1 MNVLDSLFV
10 EEPNKLEEEYIT
22 TNERNLIKRTSRAM
36 NQNWDK
42 LVRRKY
48 NLIYN
53 YFTIQRF
60 KVAGAYLFDYMNQ
73 QRKFFVVFSPAEN

>member
-1 MNVLDSLFV
+1 MNVLDSLFA

-22 TNERNLIKRTSRAM
+22 TNDNIALYFFLQRNLIKRTSRAM

-42 LVRRKY
+42 LARRKY

-60 KVAGAYLFDYMNQ
+60 
-73 QRKFFVVFSPAEN
+73 

>member
-1 MNVLDSLFV
+1 MNVLDSLFA
-10 EEPNKLEEEYIT
+10 EEPNKLEEEHIT

-42 LVRRKY
+42 LARRKY

-60 KVAGAYLFDYMNQ
+60 
-73 QRKFFVVFSPAEN
+73 